1 MTRSRACEYL
11 IAHYGLQ
18 ESAGAALRE
27 ANDAIEGFYR
37 DAEPLKP
44 GAAPQGMLAFEA
56 AARS

>member
-1 MTRSRACEYL
+1 MTPQP
-11 IAHYGLQ
+11 GLRIPDRPLRPSG
-18 ESAGAALRE
+18 ERRGALRE